1 MNVKFKGNYVT
12 LEGTHVKVGHPSP
25 KFVVTD
31 QELNAVESKNFTGKK
46 VYVSVPSIDTPVCDT
61 EVRRFNQE
69 AAALDN
75 VSVYVISMDLPFA
88 QARWCGAVGIDNV
101 QVLSDYKKHDFG
113 MKFGTYIKELGLLTR
128 AVFVV
133 DETDTITYV
142 EYCEEV
148 TEEPNYANVLQALK
162 R

>member
-1 MNVKFKGNYVT
+1 
-12 LEGTHVKVGHPSP
+12 
-25 KFVVTD
+25 
-31 QELNAVESKNFTGKK
+31 
-46 VYVSVPSIDTPVCDT
+46 
-61 EVRRFNQE
+61 
-69 AAALDN
+69 
-75 VSVYVISMDLPFA
+75 MDLPFT
-88 QARWCGAVGIDNV
+88 QARWCGAAGIDNV